1 MQLKNR
7 GLKKHQIEHG
17 WKVFSIKLQ
26 FHNRFL
32 KIFNDILSIMLIAIS
47 ANFILVS
54 KEIFHLDS
62 KGFNRAPHIKFHIN
76 ENVWEI
82 NEKLY
87 DIQFVCLL

>member
-1 MQLKNR
+1 
-7 GLKKHQIEHG
+7 
-17 WKVFSIKLQ
+17 
-26 FHNRFL
+26 
-32 KIFNDILSIMLIAIS
+32 MLIAIS

-87 DIQFVCLL
+87 DIQFVCLLWAVTIDGFQPLYEGSSATHI